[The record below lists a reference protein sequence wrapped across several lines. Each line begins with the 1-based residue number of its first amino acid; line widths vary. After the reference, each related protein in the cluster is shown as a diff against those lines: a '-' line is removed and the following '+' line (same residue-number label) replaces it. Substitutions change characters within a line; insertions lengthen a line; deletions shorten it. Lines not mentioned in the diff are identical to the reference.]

1 MPHWPSEDGSRQ
13 TSLESYNDTDVL
25 RPPADEERRLGLIAV
40 QRIQLWRQLPQQVP
54 RWERST
60 WQSKHPVILP
70 TAVEHITKAQHC
82 HLVVSRHR
90 DIFSTLTYI
99 PEYLNDTPLVS
110 YHQLVIC
117 TYLCNICY
125 YLHFIYTVYRECSL
139 SLSLYLLHLIIDT

>member
-13 TSLESYNDTDVL
+13 TSLECYNDTDVL
-25 RPPADEERRLGLIAV
+25 HPPADEERRLGLIAV

-54 RWERST
+54 RWECST

-70 TAVEHITKAQHC
+70 TGVEHITKPQHC

-90 DIFSTLTYI
+90 DIFRTLTYI

-110 YHQLVIC
+110 YHQLVIATHVTFVTIC
-117 TYLCNICY
+117 TL
-125 YLHFIYTVYRECSL
+125 FILSTESAL
-139 SLSLYLLHLIIDT
+139 SLFFFFYYT